1 MTESFEQNK
10 DKFKYPDIFAES
22 GELQRVAQE
31 FNIDLS
37 VLEYQAQNGDL
48 VTLKENVWSSLEN
61 SDSPTIEI
69 GGWEQVQELSSQV
82 NRDWENLKNKLEQGT
97 VLQAPI
103 VMKFGDRF
111 HLVAGN
117 TRLMVSKAMGITPKV
132 LLFEIEV

>member
-1 MTESFEQNK
+1 
-10 DKFKYPDIFAES
+10 
-22 GELQRVAQE
+22 
-31 FNIDLS
+31 LS

-48 VTLKENVWSSLEN
+48 VTLEENVWSSLEN

-103 VMKFGDRF
+103 VMKFGDSF

-132 LLFEIEV
+132 LLFEIKV